1 MEKNRGN
8 QLVVASL
15 TQQGVVQP
23 SLLENLPLMVED
35 SDEGLRIR
43 TGGHSGRFIGLE
55 GGKVM
60 KCGNRSRP

>member
-23 SLLENLPLMVED
+23 SLLENLPLVVED
-35 SDEGLRIR
+35 SEEGLRIR
-43 TGGHSGRFIGLE
+43 TGGHPHSGRFIEME
-55 GGKVM
+55 GGK
-60 KCGNRSRP
+60 